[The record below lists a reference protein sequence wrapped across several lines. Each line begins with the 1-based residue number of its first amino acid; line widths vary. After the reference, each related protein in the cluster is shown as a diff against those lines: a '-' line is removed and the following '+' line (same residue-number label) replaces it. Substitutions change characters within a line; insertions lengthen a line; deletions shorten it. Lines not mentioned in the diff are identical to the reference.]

1 MFRCYPHSDK
11 TTQEDRYNSALHSSE
26 SVSSRATLYLY
37 NYNTPQS
44 ASRAPSRLPP
54 KSHRAMADK
63 EPYKSRRSRCG
74 KGERSFLQSSVKAI
88 EKSVYT
94 REIPERSLNESL
106 NATIAR
112 IRTTLGFPS
121 QPFVPLSRHGLY
133 PRPPPPLSL
142 SLLLSLSF
150 FLLPPSTVPPPPPFF
165 SPRRLVLL
173 LPLMPGLT
181 AKTTERALSYGA
193 RCDAAI

>member
-1 MFRCYPHSDK
+1 MFRCYLYSDK

-26 SVSSRATLYLY
+26 SVSYTRATLY
-37 NYNTPQS
+37 YNTPQN
-44 ASRAPSRLPP
+44 ANRAPSRLLP
-54 KSHRAMADK
+54 KSHRDEADK
-63 EPYKSRRSRCG
+63 EPYKPSRRSRCG
-74 KGERSFLQSSVKAI
+74 KGERSFLQSSVKTI

-121 QPFVPLSRHGLY
+121 QLFVPLSRHGLY
-133 PRPPPPLSL
+133 PRSPRPLSV
-142 SLLLSLSF
+142 SLSLSF